1 MKPKTFHLPPDRLE
15 VLEKIK
21 TYEQMGGEAFF
32 NDVESDP
39 PTRPLLPQD
48 VDYLHRTRRF
58 RYNGWICRGM
68 EWVCKY
74 FFRHS
79 FAIQVRGAEQLAKVP
94 GGAILTSNH
103 FAVTENLAVK
113 LAADRA
119 RPKRRLY
126 KLVREGNY
134 FMPGIIGYLLKY
146 CDTLPLSSNIQT
158 MILLDKAI
166 KEILQS
172 GDFILVYPEQSMW
185 WNYTKPR
192 PYRMGAFY
200 YAAKNHVPVVPCF
213 VTLRRKHPN
222 KPDSPNNIA
231 YTIHVMEP
239 IFPDPART
247 AKENARKMRERN
259 FTLCCE
265 KYEEIY
271 QKPLR
276 YTDTCEAAG
285 TVKK

>member
-21 TYEQMGGEAFF
+21 EYEQAGGEAFF

-58 RYNGWICRGM
+58 RWNGWVTRGI
-68 EWVCKY
+68 EWLCKHVCK
-74 FFRHS
+74 RL
-79 FAIQVRGAEQLAKVP
+79 FAIRVCGAEHLQGIT

-119 RPKRRLY
+119 KPKRRLY

-134 FMPGIIGYLLKY
+134 FMPGVIGYLLKY

-166 KEILQS
+166 GQILAD
-172 GDFILVYPEQSMW
+172 GNFILMYPEQAMW

-192 PYRMGAFY
+192 PYRMGAFH
-200 YAAKNHVPVVPCF
+200 YAAKNRVPVVPCF
-213 VTLRRKHPN
+213 VTLRRKNPN
-222 KPDSPNNIA
+222 RPDSPSNIG

-239 IFPDPART
+239 ICPDPTRT
-247 AKENARKMRERN
+247 AKENAREMRDKN
-259 FTLCCE
+259 FACCRR

-271 QKPLR
+271 QKPLQ
-276 YTDTCEAAG
+276 YADHSTTKEPAQS
-285 TVKK
+285 